1 MKARH
6 YVLAA
11 ALIAVITPT
20 ILFTQVITEAPAGF
34 DNKTNGFT
42 TQATMDAD
50 RATFEEFETIADG
63 LGPVYNAQ
71 SCRECHQ
78 NPVTGAGSQVTE
90 LRAAPSST
98 TNFADGSLINDR
110 AIDASIQ
117 EHVPT
122 NATVAA
128 LRSSLN
134 TLGDGF
140 VEAIANQ
147 TLQQLALNSGGQLI
161 AVNILEAPGQQR
173 FGRFGWKTQHASLLS
188 FAGDAYLNEMGI
200 TNRLFPTENTSNGRS
215 VAAFDTVP
223 DPEDVNDIDA
233 FARFMRS
240 TKVPPRGPITAA
252 VNAGANVFNAIGC
265 NSCHVT
271 SVTTAATGTQIAGF
285 GPGGGLGP
293 LPAALGNK
301 TIHPYS
307 DFALHDIGTGDGI
320 TQGAAPP
327 NKMRTAPLWGLRTR
341 DRFMHN
347 LLKVTLTDAINSHD
361 NEAAINRAL
370 FNSLSATDRNNLL
383 AFLNSL

>member
-1 MKARH
+1 MRPRR
-6 YVLAA
+6 YVLLA
-11 ALIAVITPT
+11 ALLA
-20 ILFTQVITEAPAGF
+20 LFAPAAIWTQIGATEAPAGF

-42 TQATMDAD
+42 LQSTFDAD

-63 LGPVYNAQ
+63 LGPVYNTQ

-90 LRAAPSST
+90 LRAAPSSL

-110 AIDASIQ
+110 AIDPSIQ
-117 EHVPT
+117 EHVPS

-140 VEAIANQ
+140 VEAITNQ
-147 TLQQLALNSGGQLI
+147 TLQALANASGGQTI
-161 AVNILEAPGQQR
+161 AVTVLEDGSQR
-173 FGRFGWKTQHASLLS
+173 LGRFGWKDQHASLLS
-188 FAGDAYLNEMGI
+188 FAGDAYVNEMGI
-200 TNRLFPTENTSNGRS
+200 TNRFFPTENTSNGRS
-215 VAAFDTVP
+215 VASFDHVP
-223 DPEDVNDIDA
+223 DPEDVNDVDA

-240 TKVPPRGPITAA
+240 SKVPPRGTITTQVNTGAA
-252 VNAGANVFNAIGC
+252 VFNSIGC
-265 NSCHVT
+265 NTCHVT
-271 SVTTAATGTQIAGF
+271 SITTAPVGTFIAG
-285 GPGGGLGP
+285 LGTVNSS
-293 LPAALGNK
+293 LGNK
-301 TIHPYS
+301 IIHPYS

-341 DRFMHN
+341 DRYMHN
-347 LLKVTLTDAINSHD
+347 LLTVTLVDAIHRHD
-361 NEAAINRAL
+361 NEAAIHRAR
-370 FNSLSATDRNNLL
+370 FDALSASNQAALL

>member
-6 YVLAA
+6 YIFAAAVLA
-11 ALIAVITPT
+11 IVTPT
-20 ILFTQVITEAPAGF
+20 LLFTQVPTQAPAGF
-34 DNKTNGFT
+34 DNQTNGFT
-42 TQATMDAD
+42 DQTTFDAD
-50 RATFEEFETIADG
+50 RGTFEEFETNADG

-78 NPVTGAGSQVTE
+78 NPVTGSGSQVTE
-90 LRAAPSST
+90 LRAAPSSF

-117 EHVPT
+117 EHVPAGAGVT
-122 NATVAA
+122 T

-140 VEAIANQ
+140 VEAISNQ
-147 TLQQLALNSGGQLI
+147 TLQQLAANSGGQLI
-161 AVNILEAPGQQR
+161 SVTVLETGTQR

-200 TNRLFPTENTSNGRS
+200 TNRFFPTENSSNGRS

-240 TKVPPRGPITAA
+240 TKVPPRGPITAD
-252 VNAGANVFNAIGC
+252 VSAGANVFNAIGC

-271 SVTTAATGTQIAGF
+271 SITTSPVGTAIAG
-285 GPGGGLGP
+285 LGTVT
-293 LPAALGNK
+293 AALGNK
-301 TIHPYS
+301 VIHPYS

-341 DRFMHN
+341 DRFMHD
-347 LLKVTLTDAINSHD
+347 LSSFTLRQAINRHD

-370 FNSLSATDRNNLL
+370 FRVLSAADQNRLI

>member
-11 ALIAVITPT
+11 ALLAVITPT
-20 ILFTQVITEAPAGF
+20 VLFTQTISEAPAGF

-50 RATFEEFETIADG
+50 RGTFEEFETIADG

-117 EHVPT
+117 EHVPG

-140 VEAIANQ
+140 VEAISNQ
-147 TLQQLALNSGGQLI
+147 TLQQLAARSGGQLI
-161 AVNILEAPGQQR
+161 AVTVLETGTQR

-188 FAGDAYLNEMGI
+188 FAADAYLNEMGI
-200 TNRLFPTENTSNGRS
+200 TNRFFPTENTSNGRS
-215 VAAFDTVP
+215 VAAFDHVA

-240 TKVPPRGPITAA
+240 TKVPPRGPITTA
-252 VNAGANVFNAIGC
+252 VNAGAQVFNAIGC

-271 SVTTAATGTQIAGF
+271 SITTAPTGTQID
-285 GPGGGLGP
+285 GLGP
-293 LPAALGNK
+293 VPAALGSK
-301 TIHPYS
+301 VIHPFS

-347 LLKVTLTDAINSHD
+347 LLTVTLTDAINRHD
-361 NEAAINRAL
+361 NEAAFNRAL

>member
-20 ILFTQVITEAPAGF
+20 ILFTQTITEAPAGF
-34 DNKTNGFT
+34 DNKNNGFT
-42 TQATMDAD
+42 PQATFDAD
-50 RATFEEFETIADG
+50 LATFEEFETNADG

-90 LRAAPSST
+90 LRAAPTST

-117 EHVPT
+117 EHVPN

-147 TLQQLALNSGGQLI
+147 TLQSLAANSGGQLI
-161 AVNILEAPGQQR
+161 AVNILEAPGNQR

-215 VAAFDTVP
+215 VAAFDHVA

-240 TKVPPRGPITAA
+240 SKVPPRGPITAA
-252 VNAGANVFNAIGC
+252 VTAGASVFNAIGC

-271 SVTTAATGTQIAGF
+271 SITTAPPGTAIAG
-285 GPGGGLGP
+285 LGTV
-293 LPAALGNK
+293 PAALGNK

-341 DRFMHN
+341 DRYMHN
-347 LLKVTLTDAINSHD
+347 LLTVTLRDAIARHD
-361 NEAAINRAL
+361 NEAAINRAI
-370 FNSLSATDRNNLL
+370 FNSLSVTDQNNLI

>member
-1 MKARH
+1 
-6 YVLAA
+6 
-11 ALIAVITPT
+11 
-20 ILFTQVITEAPAGF
+20 
-34 DNKTNGFT
+34 
-42 TQATMDAD
+42 
-50 RATFEEFETIADG
+50 
-63 LGPVYNAQ
+63 
-71 SCRECHQ
+71 
-78 NPVTGAGSQVTE
+78 VTE

-117 EHVPT
+117 EHVPA

-140 VEAIANQ
+140 VEAVSNQ
-147 TLQQLALNSGGQLI
+147 TLQHLAANSGGQLI
-161 AVNILEAPGQQR
+161 AVTVLETGTQR

-188 FAGDAYLNEMGI
+188 FAADAYLNEMGI
-200 TNRLFPTENTSNGRS
+200 TNRFFPTENTSNGRS
-215 VAAFDTVP
+215 VAAFDHVA

-240 TKVPPRGPITAA
+240 SKVPPRGPITAA
-252 VNAGANVFNAIGC
+252 VNAGAQVFNAIGC

-271 SVTTAATGTQIAGF
+271 SITTAPPGTQID
-285 GPGGGLGP
+285 GLGP
-293 LPAALGNK
+293 VPAALGNK
-301 TIHPYS
+301 VIHPYS

-347 LLKVTLTDAINSHD
+347 LLTVTLTDAINRHD

>member
-1 MKARH
+1 
-6 YVLAA
+6 
-11 ALIAVITPT
+11 
-20 ILFTQVITEAPAGF
+20 
-34 DNKTNGFT
+34 
-42 TQATMDAD
+42 MDAD
-50 RATFEEFETIADG
+50 RATFEDTETIADG

-110 AIDASIQ
+110 AINAAIQ
-117 EHVPT
+117 EHVPS

-140 VEAIANQ
+140 VEAITNQ
-147 TLQQLALNSGGQLI
+147 TLQQLAANSGGQLI
-161 AVNILEAPGQQR
+161 AVNILEAPGNQR

-215 VAAFDTVP
+215 VAAFDTVA
-223 DPEDVNDIDA
+223 DPEDVNNDIDA

-240 TKVPPRGPITAA
+240 TKVPPRGTITTA
-252 VNAGANVFNAIGC
+252 VTAGANVFNAIGC
-265 NSCHVT
+265 NSCHVPT
-271 SVTTAATGTQIAGF
+271 IVTAPVGTVIAG
-285 GPGGGLGP
+285 LGTVNSS
-293 LPAALGNK
+293 LGNK
-301 TIHPYS
+301 IIHPYS

-347 LLKVTLTDAINSHD
+347 LLTVTLVDAIERHD

-370 FNSLSATDRNNLL
+370 FNSLSVTDQNNLI

>member
-6 YVLAA
+6 YIFAA
-11 ALIAVITPT
+11 AVIAVLTPT
-20 ILFTQVITEAPAGF
+20 LLFTQVPTEAPAGF

-42 TQATMDAD
+42 TQATFDAD
-50 RATFEEFETIADG
+50 LATFEEFETIADG

-90 LRAAPSST
+90 LRAAPTST

-110 AIDASIQ
+110 AINAAIQ
-117 EHVPT
+117 EHVPA
-122 NATVAA
+122 NAGVAA

-140 VEAIANQ
+140 VEAISNQ
-147 TLQQLALNSGGQLI
+147 TLQALAANSGGQLI
-161 AVNILEAPGQQR
+161 SVTVLETGTQR

-188 FAGDAYLNEMGI
+188 FAGDAYVNEMGI

-271 SVTTAATGTQIAGF
+271 SITTSPVGTAVA
-285 GPGGGLGP
+285 GLGTV
-293 LPAALGNK
+293 PASLGNK
-301 TIHPYS
+301 IIHPYS

-347 LLKVTLTDAINSHD
+347 LLTVTLRDAINRHD

-370 FNSLSATDRNNLL
+370 FNSLSATDQNNLI